1 LANIMK
7 ARQPRNALL
16 ASLLI
21 FGTVLASAQPLRST
35 LNAVSA
41 AANSGATDLS
51 IGDKLYGPGAITVGW
66 LGVKKQLLI
75 PNGEWVVVAAT
86 DHNSSQAI
94 PSQLTSMALG
104 QFDGNAM
111 KSLIIA
117 TFNRRPGS
125 QNSNWNDA
133 ARCEIEDQRKLYIE
147 KEGPPASRRC
157 VFVRPVSNA
166 QVRKTGHALL
176 WQDLRTN
183 LDSLNGK
190 FGEFNLESAQY
201 VVDSRGSYLRV
212 VRFDCTQTTSDGKGC
227 AAIDDASVRDTQPP
241 AGVEARIAWAKIYFR
256 LAAPGFNKEL
266 NAENLTPGTETRY
279 KSVLLPD

>member
-1 LANIMK
+1 MK
-7 ARQPRNALL
+7 APQLRNALL

-21 FGTVLASAQPLRST
+21 FGTMLASAQPLRSR
-35 LNAVSA
+35 LNAFSA

-104 QFDGNAM
+104 QFDGDAV

-133 ARCEIEDQRKLYIE
+133 ARCEVENQRKLYLE
-147 KEGPPASRRC
+147 KDGPLAYRRC

-176 WQDLRTN
+176 WRDTQSN

-190 FGEFNLESAQY
+190 LGEFNLESAQY
-201 VVDSRGSYLRV
+201 IVDSRGSYLRV
-212 VRFDCTQTTSDGKGC
+212 VRFDCTQSTSDGKGC
-227 AAIDDASVRDTQPP
+227 VGIDDSSVRDMQLP
-241 AGVEARIAWAKIYFR
+241 AEVEARIAWAKIYFR

-266 NAENLTPGTETRY
+266 NADNLTPGVEAKY